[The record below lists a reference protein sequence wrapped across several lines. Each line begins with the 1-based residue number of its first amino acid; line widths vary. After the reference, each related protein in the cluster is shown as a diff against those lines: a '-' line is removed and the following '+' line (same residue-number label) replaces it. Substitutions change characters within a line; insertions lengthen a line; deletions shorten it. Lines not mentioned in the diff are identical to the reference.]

1 MRMKLYPEEIQKLE
15 RQVSELNSSEDTQE
29 IEKYYEFFNAET
41 VDIATLI
48 ETKNIEALIERQQKY
63 RDILFEN
70 RTKLKAS
77 IRGLQTVFSNMSAEE
92 KAKYSEYEVTAVDTT
107 DFAVKSPYAKAVTK
121 DKKKKDAISALEAL
135 GLDGAALINF
145 ANKFGTGPK
154 AKELADKRNE
164 SIAEVNKLQAVD
176 TKAENEIKK
185 AEITAKIDAVKT
197 EFKNPFRK

>member
-15 RQVSELNSSEDTQE
+15 RQVSELNDSEDTKE
-29 IEKYYEFFNAET
+29 IDKYYEFFNAET
-41 VDIATLI
+41 QSIEELI
-48 ETKNIEALIERQQKY
+48 TSKNIEALIERNNKY
-63 RDILFEN
+63 RDILFET

-77 IRGLQTVFSNMSAEE
+77 IRGLQTAFSKMSDEE
-92 KAKYSEYEVTAVDTT
+92 KAKYSEYEVSAIDTT
-107 DFAVKSPYAKAVTK
+107 DFAKKSPYAKAVTK

-135 GLDGAALINF
+135 GLDGASLINF

-164 SIAEVNKLQAVD
+164 SIQEVTKLQSAD
-176 TKAENEIKK
+176 TKAENEVKK
-185 AEITAKIDAVKT
+185 AEITAKIEAVKT